1 MKDCYKVDAMVN
13 VIVKLATAKGSTVYN
28 SFTDIVD
35 IICTSKN
42 TFKRLANLCNKSCSK
57 VRHIDKDIMFNTY
70 MFNNIMVMINYND

>member
-35 IICTSKN
+35 IICTSKKY
-42 TFKRLANLCNKSCSK
+42 F
-57 VRHIDKDIMFNTY
+57 
-70 MFNNIMVMINYND
+70 